1 MSTLEWLLQLVLLGM
16 LGAAIPFV
24 LRLERALAT
33 LRRDRAVLEGGGRE
47 FEEAARL
54 AEGAVQR
61 LRASAEQAGRQVAE
75 RIAAAEP
82 LRDDLRYLVE
92 RAESLADRLDGLVRA
107 ARPGAAEPS
116 PGAPAAPVAPPPE
129 RPASA
134 RSQAERDLLRALVQG
149 MGRAP

>member
-1 MSTLEWLLQLVLLGM
+1 MSALEWGLQLVLLGM
-16 LGAAIPFV
+16 LAAAIPFA
-24 LRLERALAT
+24 LRLERVLAD
-33 LRRDRAVLEGGGRE
+33 LRRDRAAIEGGGRE
-47 FEEAARL
+47 FQEAARL

-61 LRASAEQAGRQVAE
+61 LRASAEQAGKQVSE
-75 RIAAAEP
+75 RIAVAEP

-107 ARPGAAEPS
+107 ARPSAAEAPLA
-116 PGAPAAPVAPPPE
+116 PVAAPEPAAP
-129 RPASA
+129 A